1 MFGGLLSVGQVAGGQ
16 GTSTFNFNG
25 GTLQAVRDNASFLG
39 NLSVANVRD
48 GGAKIDTN
56 NKNVALSEPLVHSI
70 IPGDAGVDG
79 VLTKLGAG
87 MLTLAP
93 GNTYTGG
100 TRINAGI
107 LLFSSLD
114 SMPTTG
120 GIAVLSGGT
129 LAVAAGGPGEFTNAT
144 SGANSIGGLL
154 SGVGRNGVPV
164 GFASGA
170 AIGIDTTDAV
180 GGLTYSGLI
189 ANPNGGANVLGLL
202 KLGSGALT
210 LTAANTYTGG
220 TTINGGTIALSGA
233 VSRQRHRSAHV
244 QWRFA

>member
-1 MFGGLLSVGQVAGGQ
+1 MP
-16 GTSTFNFNG
+16 
-25 GTLQAVRDNASFLG
+25 ASCCFRRLIRCP
-39 NLSVANVRD
+39 AT
-48 GGAKIDTN
+48 GA
-56 NKNVALSEPLVHSI
+56 
-70 IPGDAGVDG
+70 
-79 VLTKLGAG
+79 
-87 MLTLAP
+87 
-93 GNTYTGG
+93 
-100 TRINAGI
+100 
-107 LLFSSLD
+107 
-114 SMPTTG
+114 
-120 GIAVLSGGT
+120 IAVLSGGT

-170 AIGIDTTDAV
+170 AIGIDTTDAI

-210 LTAANTYTGG
+210 LTAANNYTGG

-233 VSRQRHRSAHV
+233 GRLGSGTGALTFNGGSLNLGGINQRSG
-244 QWRFA
+244 W